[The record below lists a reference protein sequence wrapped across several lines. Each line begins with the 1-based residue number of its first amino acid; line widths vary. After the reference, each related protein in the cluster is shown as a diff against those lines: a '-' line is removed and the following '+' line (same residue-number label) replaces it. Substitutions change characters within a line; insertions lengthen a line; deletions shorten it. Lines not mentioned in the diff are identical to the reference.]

1 MSQKVKKKRIKKSK
15 QDIIFDIIVYSIA
28 IIITLLAL
36 YPMYFVLIASFSDA
50 NAVARGIVDF
60 FPKGFTLKGYK
71 ALIDYKEIW
80 IGYRNTIV
88 YAALSVLFSLALNL
102 SAGYVLS
109 RKDLYGKKGIMIFYM
124 IPMFFGGGIVPAF
137 LNMKKLGLYDTMWA
151 LIIPGAVS
159 TYNIIVS
166 RTFFTTS
173 IPEELW
179 DSAQID
185 GANTYQFFFKIVL
198 PLSKA
203 IIAVLALWTIVGRWN
218 GYFDA
223 LLYIRKPDLQPLQ
236 MVLRSILINNQMTSS
251 LLVGEAGAEARELAE
266 LIKYAVIIVSSAPII
281 CIYPFVQK
289 HFNQGVMLGSI
300 KG

>member
-236 MVLRSILINNQMTSS
+236 MVLRSILVNNQMTSS